1 MWKEKQDAIIEYINN
16 NQPTI
21 YWSYNDVLS
30 VPDIQKVIEGNID
43 DVEESIFDLNM
54 FLY

>member
-1 MWKEKQDAIIEYINN
+1 MERKKNAIIEYINN

-30 VPDIQKVIEGNID
+30 APDIQKVIEGKIN
-43 DVEESIFDLNM
+43 DVEDSYLI
-54 FLY
+54 